1 MVVQPLW
8 EAVWRVLKF
17 KNRTIISSSN
27 STSDIYPKKKKT
39 LTQKDICTPMFPPG
53 SFTTAKIQK
62 LPKCPSMSEWM
73 KKLEYKYTMEY
84 YLAIKKNG
92 ILPFVTTQMDLE
104 GNKLKK
110 NGEK

>member
-1 MVVQPLW
+1 
-8 EAVWRVLKF
+8 
-17 KNRTIISSSN
+17 
-27 STSDIYPKKKKT
+27 
-39 LTQKDICTPMFPPG
+39 MFPPG

-73 KKLEYKYTMEY
+73 KKLEYKYTIEY

>member
-1 MVVQPLW
+1 
-8 EAVWRVLKF
+8 
-17 KNRTIISSSN
+17 
-27 STSDIYPKKKKT
+27 
-39 LTQKDICTPMFPPG
+39 MFPAG
-53 SFTTAKIQK
+53 LFTTAKIQK

-73 KKLEYKYTMEY
+73 KKLEYKYTMQY
-84 YLAIKKNG
+84 YLAIKKNE